1 MDQIQNLIVA
11 ILEKKDIQNLK
22 NHYRYNSSM
31 FEIKRLNKL
40 WSNQSL
46 FCKSE
51 VLIPIFEEASSSSAS
66 STDFSSPSATHH
78 QLNRLEHQQQRK
90 EEGKQR
96 ENEESLDQLL
106 KRIDMNMKRT
116 KKAVKRLHQRT
127 DNQQEDGE

>member
-1 MDQIQNLIVA
+1 
-11 ILEKKDIQNLK
+11 
-22 NHYRYNSSM
+22 M

-51 VLIPIFEEASSSSAS
+51 VLIPIFEDASSSSAS
-66 STDFSSPSATHH
+66 STDFSSPSATNQ
-78 QLNRLEHQQQRK
+78 QLNRLEQQKYQQK
-90 EEGKQR
+90 EGKQC

-127 DNQQEDGE
+127 TNQQENDE